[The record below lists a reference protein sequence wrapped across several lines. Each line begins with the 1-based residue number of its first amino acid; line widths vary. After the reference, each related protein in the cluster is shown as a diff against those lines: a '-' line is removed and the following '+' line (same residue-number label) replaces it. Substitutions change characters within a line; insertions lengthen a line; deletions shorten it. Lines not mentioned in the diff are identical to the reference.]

1 MKKVRLYFIAFVIIV
16 AIINYP
22 VTALARTGGGGSSG
36 SGGSGGSGGTHSSSG
51 YHGGSGNMHSSSGYY
66 SESSSRGESN
76 PILGT
81 IFTLAFVFS
90 ITGGSIIVRIKIM
103 KKRKESIR
111 AIKLLEKYDCNWD
124 YRKIRKDIEEAF
136 RMNNLAWMKRN
147 QDIAREYSSDKLNE
161 NHRMKLE
168 WMEVKNQIN
177 IIKRHR
183 LLDIIPVGLE
193 NHNGIDKDVLWVLI
207 RGKAIDY
214 IINEETG
221 EIVSGNKY
229 YSIKYEEYWRFIKTS
244 ERWVLDEIRQI
255 DDIDNLDY
263 FEIINDDE

>member
-1 MKKVRLYFIAFVIIV
+1 MKKAKKYFIAFVIIV

-22 VTALARTGGGGSSG
+22 VMALARTGGGGSSG
-36 SGGSGGSGGTHSSSG
+36 GSGGSGGGHSSSG
-51 YHGGSGNMHSSSGYY
+51 YHGSSTSSGYHGG
-66 SESSSRGESN
+66 STSSGESN

-221 EIVSGNKY
+221 EIVSGTKY

-244 ERWVLDEIRQI
+244 ERWVLDEIRQM

-263 FEIINDDE
+263 FQAINDDK